1 MGNLFKY
8 SSLTT
13 KIRSM
18 SSDLISIEGFKSLCE
33 CETITD
39 AMNELMH
46 YKYYRDA
53 FKKVDINTLHRED
66 IEQILLLSNLEE
78 FSRLYKFNSGTPRKY
93 LNLVSMYNT
102 IYVLKRILRDILSHR
117 PTSLDLKSYSKYMGT
132 KKNLNIDEL
141 MSAQDVSQFVDSLKN
156 TEYYDCTNRVLS
168 TGSTNIFDYA
178 LALDS
183 YYFEIC
189 FKFAQKELKGDE
201 SKEVLSILGTRCD
214 FLNMQWIYRT
224 KKYYKVSNTKVY
236 ATLIPHYYKISADEI
251 KQMVEAENLDEFF
264 VIFDNSYYG
273 KLSAKLFKYK
283 PGIEEFSMRTLEY
296 LYSKHKKDNPYSLAS
311 LSYYLYSRELEISRV
326 IEIIESIR
334 YSLPPEDIVSN
345 ILKLETRR
353 SFA

>member
-18 SSDLISIEGFKSLCE
+18 SSDLISIDGFKSLCE

-46 YKYYRDA
+46 YKYYSDA
-53 FKKVDINTLHRED
+53 FKKTDINSLHRED

-78 FSRLYKFNSGTPRKY
+78 FSRLYKFSSGTPRQY

-117 PTSLDLKSYSKYMGT
+117 PTSLDLKSYSKYMNI
-132 KKNLNIDEL
+132 KSNLNIEDL
-141 MSAQDVSQFVDSLKN
+141 MSARDVSQFIDSLKN
-156 TEYYDCTNRVLS
+156 TEYYDCVNKVFS
-168 TGSTNIFDYA
+168 EGSTNIFDYA

-189 FKFAQKELKGDE
+189 FKFAKKELKGDE
-201 SKEVLSILGTRCD
+201 SKEVLSILGTRSD

-224 KKYYKVSNTKVY
+224 KKYYKVSNAKIY
-236 ATLIPHYYKISADEI
+236 ATLTPHYYKLSVDEI
-251 KQMVEAENLDEFF
+251 KQMAEAEDLDEFYE
-264 VIFDNSYYG
+264 IFDNTFYG
-273 KLSAKLFKYK
+273 KLSAKLFKFR
-283 PGIEEFSMRTLEY
+283 PSIEEFYMGTLEY
-296 LYSKHKKDNPYSLAS
+296 LYRKNKKNNPYSLAT
-311 LSYYLYSRELEISRV
+311 LSCYLYFRELEISRV

-334 YSLPPEDIVSN
+334 YSLPADDIIN
-345 ILKLETRR
+345 KILKLETRR

>member
-18 SSDLISIEGFKSLCE
+18 SSDLISIDGFKSLCE

-102 IYVLKRILRDILSHR
+102 IYVLKRILRDILNHR

-156 TEYYDCTNRVLS
+156 TEYYDCTNHVLS
-168 TGSTNIFDYA
+168 TGSTNIF
-178 LALDS
+178 
-183 YYFEIC
+183 
-189 FKFAQKELKGDE
+189 
-201 SKEVLSILGTRCD
+201 
-214 FLNMQWIYRT
+214 
-224 KKYYKVSNTKVY
+224 
-236 ATLIPHYYKISADEI
+236 
-251 KQMVEAENLDEFF
+251 
-264 VIFDNSYYG
+264 
-273 KLSAKLFKYK
+273 
-283 PGIEEFSMRTLEY
+283 
-296 LYSKHKKDNPYSLAS
+296 
-311 LSYYLYSRELEISRV
+311 
-326 IEIIESIR
+326 
-334 YSLPPEDIVSN
+334 
-345 ILKLETRR
+345 
-353 SFA
+353 